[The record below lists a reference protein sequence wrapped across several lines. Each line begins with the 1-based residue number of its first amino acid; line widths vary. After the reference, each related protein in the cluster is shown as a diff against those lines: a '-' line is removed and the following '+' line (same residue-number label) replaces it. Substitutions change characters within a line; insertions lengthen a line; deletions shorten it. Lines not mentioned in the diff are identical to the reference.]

1 MDCQDYITESVERK
15 KGQHLQRE
23 ERGAIQHL
31 KNAGYT
37 NRAIA
42 RAIGCSPTTVG
53 NELKRGTPPRKSSK
67 GRKPG
72 YSARRG
78 EAVYKANRKRSR
90 KPHRICHCTRFI
102 RWIMEQV
109 KEHKWSLDACVGYA
123 RLHKLF
129 SAEEMVCT
137 HTLYNEVWAGSL
149 DLSVTELPEAMKRKQ
164 HKDSKPREHK
174 KNFGTDISQR
184 PEIAAL
190 RIEEGHW
197 EGDTVVGKRGS
208 KEAVV
213 LSLLEKK
220 TENYMLRYNIVDGIG
235 PVLQLAEGWTANLPD
250 EVHDTIDVRT
260 DRTWPTTWFAPR
272 LTGEGVFKDV
282 YSVMANWG
290 ANHGVTVYGHVGADL
305 ITLAS
310 MLRIPV
316 TMHNVPQEK
325 VYRPHAWAGF
335 GTQDTQAADYAA
347 CKFYGPLYR

>member
-123 RLHKLF
+123 RLHGLF

-197 EGDTVVGKRGS
+197 EGDTVVGKRAG

-220 TENYMLRYNIVDGIG
+220 TENYIAILIPGKDANSVLNAMQSLREEFGDKFSQVVKTRGVRRPLRPGIQDHYRG
-235 PVLQLAEGWTANLPD
+235 QRLGVLCVQSGRELGLCSLLCASLHLVGTSPKRTSQRAVSSLCAQGS
-250 EVHDTIDVRT
+250 VH
-260 DRTWPTTWFAPR
+260 
-272 LTGEGVFKDV
+272 
-282 YSVMANWG
+282 
-290 ANHGVTVYGHVGADL
+290 
-305 ITLAS
+305 
-310 MLRIPV
+310 
-316 TMHNVPQEK
+316 
-325 VYRPHAWAGF
+325 
-335 GTQDTQAADYAA
+335 
-347 CKFYGPLYR
+347 